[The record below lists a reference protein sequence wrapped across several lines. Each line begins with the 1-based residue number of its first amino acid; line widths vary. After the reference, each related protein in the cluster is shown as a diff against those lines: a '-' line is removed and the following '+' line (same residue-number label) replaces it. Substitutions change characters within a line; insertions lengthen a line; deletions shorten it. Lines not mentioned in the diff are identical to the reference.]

1 MDVTISEPISPDDPI
16 DDSPIEPIEDG
27 PCSSYDV
34 SLDDEFDRTDFF
46 PYESGAYS
54 DVIDLTDLFTS
65 SHETSSCWN
74 YALGS
79 ITPEP
84 SEGEIFTLNAEE
96 LTIFSFETA
105 SAGIYTIE
113 LLVID
118 NYDSTEKSS
127 TTFQITLEAV
137 SDENDPAH

>member
-1 MDVTISEPISPDDPI
+1 MDVTISEPI

-54 DVIDLTDLFTS
+54 DVLDLTGLFTS

-74 YALGS
+74 YALRS

-96 LTIFSFETA
+96 LAISALETA
-105 SAGIYTIE
+105 SAGIYTI
-113 LLVID
+113 VI
-118 NYDSTEKSS
+118 
-127 TTFQITLEAV
+127 
-137 SDENDPAH
+137 